1 MSNITKIMD
10 KESRLMAAAMTI
22 DMLIELHEA
31 KRLEVVS
38 YMKLDS
44 FKQETACFK
53 VDGVVIINISNQK
66 SYVNVD
72 VEDFTTEGYGP
83 QTYKFKVRETID
95 CGIKLMNLVRE
106 YGKNEQLNSFKSAV
120 QSILKSAK

>member
-1 MSNITKIMD
+1 MSNITRIMD
-10 KESRLMAAAMTI
+10 RESRKMAAAMTI

-53 VDGVVIINISNQK
+53 VDGVVIITISNQK
-66 SYVNVD
+66 GYVNVD
-72 VEDFTTEGYGP
+72 VEDFTTEGYGS
-83 QTYKFKVRETID
+83 QTYKFRVRETLD

-120 QSILKSAK
+120 QSILSAK

>member
-1 MSNITKIMD
+1 MSNITRIMD
-10 KESRLMAAAMTI
+10 RDSRKMAAAMTI

-31 KRLEVVS
+31 NKLEVVS

-53 VDGVVIINISNQK
+53 VDGVVIISISNQK
-66 SYVNVD
+66 GYVNVD
-72 VEDFTTEGYGP
+72 VEDFTTKGYGS
-83 QTYKFKVRETID
+83 QTYKFKVRETLD
-95 CGIKLMNLVRE
+95 CAIKLMNLVRQ
-106 YGKNEQLNSFKSAV
+106 YGKDEQINDFKSAV